1 MEPQRKRKPVPLCYR
16 ATVLTVKVLAWNM
29 ILSKMLN
36 KKISTMKKLVLS
48 IAALIGFVF
57 MVNAQKMAF
66 IDTEYILDNIPAY
79 RAAQNQLD
87 QLSTQYQKELESIHA
102 EIEQMYRDFQA
113 ESVLLSEDM
122 KRKREDVIIT
132 KEKDYKQLQKKYFG
146 PNGDLFKK
154 RQGLVKPIQDDVFN
168 AVQDISNEGSY
179 AIIFD
184 KAGGTTLFFTNPKF
198 DLSDQ
203 VLQKLGYK

>member
-1 MEPQRKRKPVPLCYR
+1 
-16 ATVLTVKVLAWNM
+16 
-29 ILSKMLN
+29 
-36 KKISTMKKLVLS
+36 MKKLVL
-48 IAALIGFVF
+48 IVFAVIGFSWISV
-57 MVNAQKMAF
+57 AQKMAF
-66 IDTEYILDNIPAY
+66 IDTEYIMENIPAY
-79 RAAQNQLD
+79 KAAQNQLD
-87 QLSTQYQKELESIHA
+87 QLSGQYQKELESIHA
-102 EIEQMYRDFQA
+102 EIEQMYKDFQA
-113 ESVLLSEDM
+113 ESVLLSDDM

-168 AVQDISNEGSY
+168 AVQEIANEGSY
-179 AIIFD
+179 SIIFD

>member
-1 MEPQRKRKPVPLCYR
+1 M
-16 ATVLTVKVLAWNM
+16 
-29 ILSKMLN
+29 
-36 KKISTMKKLVLS
+36 KKIVLS
-48 IAALIGFVF
+48 LAIIGLAF
-57 MVNAQKMAF
+57 MVSAQKMAF
-66 IDTEYILDNIPAY
+66 IDTEYIMENIPAY
-79 RAAQNQLD
+79 KAAQNQLD
-87 QLSTQYQKELESIHA
+87 QLSSQYQKELESIHS
-102 EIEQMYRDFQA
+102 EIEQMYKDFQA

-132 KEKDYKQLQKKYFG
+132 KEKDYKMLQRKYFG

-154 RQGLVKPIQDDVFN
+154 RQSLVKPIQDDIFT
-168 AVQDISNEGSY
+168 AVQELSSEGNY
-179 AIIFD
+179 ALIFD

>member
-1 MEPQRKRKPVPLCYR
+1 
-16 ATVLTVKVLAWNM
+16 
-29 ILSKMLN
+29 
-36 KKISTMKKLVLS
+36 MKKLTLIFAMVLGLA
-48 IAALIGFVF
+48 IAA
-57 MVNAQKMAF
+57 NAQKMAF
-66 IDTEYILDNIPAY
+66 IDTEYIMENIPAY
-79 RAAQNQLD
+79 KAAQSQLD
-87 QLSTQYQKELESIHA
+87 QLSAQYQKELESIHA
-102 EIEQMYRDFQA
+102 EIEQMYKDFQA

-132 KEKDYKQLQKKYFG
+132 NEKDYKQLQKKYFG

-168 AVQDISNEGSY
+168 AVQEISNDGSY
-179 AIIFD
+179 SIIFD

>member
-1 MEPQRKRKPVPLCYR
+1 
-16 ATVLTVKVLAWNM
+16 
-29 ILSKMLN
+29 
-36 KKISTMKKLVLS
+36 MKKLILILAVVLGV
-48 IAALIGFVF
+48 AVAG
-57 MVNAQKMAF
+57 NAQKMAF
-66 IDTEYILDNIPAY
+66 IDTEYIMDNIPAY
-79 RAAQNQLD
+79 KAAQSQLD
-87 QLSTQYQKELESIHA
+87 QLSSQYQKELESIHA
-102 EIEQMYRDFQA
+102 EIEQMYKDFQA

-132 KEKDYKQLQKKYFG
+132 KEKDYKLLQKKYFG

-154 RQGLVKPIQDDVFN
+154 RQGLVKPIQDDVFA
-168 AVQDISNEGSY
+168 AVQEISNDGGYS
-179 AIIFD
+179 IVFD